1 MWVIFPTFHKN
12 MTLNKDTFKGEY
24 QYSLDSKGR
33 INIPAKFRQS
43 LSKKNQNTFVA
54 TRGQDPC
61 VWIYPLTEW
70 KKIEDELR
78 NLSSVSGVHRTFIMQ
93 IAMSA
98 TPSTCDKQG
107 RIMLSPSLVSYAQL
121 NKEALIIGMI
131 NKIEIWNPETL
142 KNVDN
147 KNINNDIN
155 ELNALADK
163 IVI

>member
-1 MWVIFPTFHKN
+1 
-12 MTLNKDTFKGEY
+12 MTLNQDTFTGEY

-33 INIPAKFRQS
+33 VNIPAKFRQS
-43 LSKKNQNTFVA
+43 LSKENQNTFVA

-70 KKIEDELR
+70 KKIEDDLR
-78 NLSSVSGVHRTFIMQ
+78 NLSSVSSVHRTFIRQ
-93 IAMSA
+93 IARSA

-107 RIMLSPSLVSYAQL
+107 RITLSPSLISYAKL
-121 NKEALIIGMI
+121 DKEALIIGMI

-142 KNVDN
+142 NNVDTE
-147 KNINNDIN
+147 NINKDIN
-155 ELNALADK
+155 ELNSLADK

>member
-1 MWVIFPTFHKN
+1 
-12 MTLNKDTFKGEY
+12 MTLNKDTFTGEY
-24 QYSLDSKGR
+24 RYLLDSKGR
-33 INIPAKFRQS
+33 VNIPAKFRQS

-78 NLSSVSGVHRTFIMQ
+78 NLSSVSGVHRTFIRQ
-93 IAMSA
+93 IARSA

-107 RIMLSPSLVSYAQL
+107 RIMLNPSLISYAEL

-142 KNVDN
+142 KNFDS
-147 KNINNDIN
+147 KNINKDIN
-155 ELNALADK
+155 ELNTLADK